1 MGTTSVNRC
10 IVQENCGREAII
22 RLQGKFTALD
32 MMGMNYPCMY
42 GGLIPLANIA
52 ALI

>member
-10 IVQENCGREAII
+10 IVQENCGWEAII

-32 MMGMNYPCMY
+32 MMGMNCPRMF
-42 GGLIPLANIA
+42 GGLIPSANIA
-52 ALI
+52 AFI